1 MPKNFLK
8 IAIAGIGT
16 VGSGLLKLLKKNNFR
31 VKTNIKINI
40 SAIASRRKI
49 NFKGPIYKRTRFFSD
64 ANKLMEFDDY
74 DVLIELIGGQDGV
87 AKKIVFDALKK
98 KKHVVTANKALV
110 SKYWDELKIL
120 SKKNNCFI
128 KYEAAVAGGVPI
140 LTVIED
146 FLISNKIKKVYGILN
161 GTSNFILTKMLANNQ
176 KFEKILSEAQKLG
189 YAESDPSFDID
200 GTDTAQKL
208 SILSSLSFNINSNIK
223 YIYKEG
229 IQCINLLDLKYAE
242 SLGYKLKLLGITEK
256 KKNKVMSFVYPCL
269 VEKKS
274 EISNVDGVFNGVVVE
289 SDYCKKIFF
298 QGEGAGALPTATSV
312 LSDILSI
319 NRLKSLCPIEENIQK
334 ITFFKIEE
342 RVGSYY
348 LRFTTVDKPGVISG
362 ISNEFKKYNISMKSM
377 LQKDPHSNDF
387 KYATIVVTTH
397 NCEEK
402 DMMNALRKI
411 NSQKFVLKKTVY
423 IRIEKFI

>member
-1 MPKNFLK
+1 
-8 IAIAGIGT
+8 
-16 VGSGLLKLLKKNNFR
+16 
-31 VKTNIKINI
+31 
-40 SAIASRRKI
+40 
-49 NFKGPIYKRTRFFSD
+49 
-64 ANKLMEFDDY
+64 
-74 DVLIELIGGQDGV
+74 
-87 AKKIVFDALKK
+87 
-98 KKHVVTANKALV
+98 
-110 SKYWDELKIL
+110 
-120 SKKNNCFI
+120 
-128 KYEAAVAGGVPI
+128 
-140 LTVIED
+140 
-146 FLISNKIKKVYGILN
+146 
-161 GTSNFILTKMLANNQ
+161 
-176 KFEKILSEAQKLG
+176 
-189 YAESDPSFDID
+189 
-200 GTDTAQKL
+200 
-208 SILSSLSFNINSNIK
+208 
-223 YIYKEG
+223 
-229 IQCINLLDLKYAE
+229 
-242 SLGYKLKLLGITEK
+242 
-256 KKNKVMSFVYPCL
+256 L